1 MKVIASCEFL
11 QKSSMRIKKLS
22 GPKVD
27 SEASKNRTYI
37 VVKLAK
43 KASLP
48 MAILH
53 KGSLTPIF
61 GLFGLI
67 LTLPG

>member
-1 MKVIASCEFL
+1 VKVIASCEFL

-48 MAILH
+48 MAIPH

-61 GLFGLI
+61 GLFALI
-67 LTLPG
+67 LTL